1 MLALWNIRLFLSECQ
16 THIKRHNSKYSKS
29 NFPKENLICNFCCY
43 VFYMHLA
50 MPYIPGP
57 NFVIFGRTDAFSR
70 LQTDSKFA
78 MSSSITSFL
87 GLPGSIIKSVDDEIL
102 RDITVL
108 YVLTLFKMHLD
119 ELLNC
124 HQCALRSIL
133 YDEYICINLGTTTDT
148 LIVKPVKSSFKRGF
162 FHS

>member
-1 MLALWNIRLFLSECQ
+1 MYVSKQGLKHQFVLVLWWNIRLFLSECQ

-70 LQTDSKFA
+70 PQTDSMFA

-87 GLPGSIIKSVDDEIL
+87 GFPGSIIKTVDEIV
-102 RDITVL
+102 RDITAL
-108 YVLTLFKMHLD
+108 YVLTLFEMHL
-119 ELLNC
+119 EEFLIATN
-124 HQCALRSIL
+124 
-133 YDEYICINLGTTTDT
+133 T
-148 LIVKPVKSSFKRGF
+148 LWGIFYTMNTFV
-162 FHS
+162 